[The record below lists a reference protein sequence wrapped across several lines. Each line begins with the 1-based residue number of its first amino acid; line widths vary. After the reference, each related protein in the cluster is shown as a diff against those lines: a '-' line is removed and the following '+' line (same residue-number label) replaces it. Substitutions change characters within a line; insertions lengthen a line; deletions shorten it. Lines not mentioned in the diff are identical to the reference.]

1 MNLLGDKAY
10 GINIE
15 KHKRKSN
22 FKTPAPFEMAKRMF
36 Y

>member
-10 GINIE
+10 GVNSD
-15 KHKRKSN
+15 KFKRDSKI
-22 FKTPAPFEMAKRMF
+22 KTPAPFEMAKRLF